1 MERAGEK
8 RHFFPLTSL
17 QIGYVFRGDFFSNVL
32 GICRAV
38 VARLPAIRPPAA
50 GCRLAGEVLVLIGIM
65 ERNGFWRS
73 FFSCCELRCFTA
85 YKVVKIAM

>member
-17 QIGYVFRGDFFSNVL
+17 QIGYVFPGIFFHVL
-32 GICRAV
+32 GICRAI

-50 GCRLAGEVLVLIGIM
+50 GCRLAGDVLVLIGVM
-65 ERNGFWRS
+65 EWNGLWRS
-73 FFSCCELRCFTA
+73 HLFLLR
-85 YKVVKIAM
+85 IALFYF